1 MIKFY
6 LNDAQKRI
14 FQEPYQY
21 SELFTTHDSIL
32 IRESINRAR
41 NLTVEAAQKEDAVS
55 EFELP
60 LNESHNESTKIT
72 YPAGQLEIGSVLAR
86 RAIFRAA
93 QASWTPEVSV
103 VPPFEPGTAWMASR
117 AWTAGES
124 TPREPEPVARG
135 YREPQD
141 SD

>member
-1 MIKFY
+1 MKVSYAMIKFY
-6 LNDAQKRI
+6 LNDAQKRT

-21 SELFTTHDSIL
+21 SELFTAHDSIL
-32 IRESINRAR
+32 IRESTNRAR

-86 RAIFRAA
+86 KMMINPLIKMEMD
-93 QASWTPEVSV
+93 S
-103 VPPFEPGTAWMASR
+103 SR
-117 AWTAGES
+117 KYIYNVLLTLLTTKIRYERLNPNIKI
-124 TPREPEPVARG
+124 TF
-135 YREPQD
+135 
-141 SD
+141 